1 MAEEQVITSDSRIEA
16 GVLEMIAGLVL
27 FVATALVVVWQNSRL
42 TVLFDLA
49 YVLENAY
56 RMSLAQVPYRDFP
69 FPYPPLTFLIQAAI
83 IKLGGRVFW
92 HHVVYCALMSGG
104 ATVLTWRILL
114 NTLCPTPYAYLVAFI
129 LSLPL
134 IVLGIYCV
142 FPHPFYDPDCTFA
155 VLLSL
160 LLIQHF
166 ARPDVSLFGRVLVGV
181 SIAVPVFIKQ
191 NVGLAFF
198 ALTCSALVLLATI
211 ESVAHRRL
219 SAHGAVLLGAL
230 IGLVLG
236 TLLIES
242 TAGLRNYLHWTIDYA
257 AARRMPSLTD
267 MLEVYKAQSLPISLI
282 CFALG
287 AFLLWSGRT
296 APWALLSAL
305 LVAVP
310 FAWPAFYLLVET
322 DPSERADRLLNLWP
336 AMLVASLIIGIL
348 SLRSRLNF
356 SGLLPFILF
365 GTINAAFMS
374 QQLWGSTYAIW
385 PLFIILAA
393 GSLVS
398 LPFLYKVPSSWFT
411 LTFSLAFSV
420 SLLIAGGAYVWSHE
434 RLDYAK
440 LDEGKLAR
448 AALPEL
454 KGLATRGR
462 WIPDFEQL
470 AGYVERE
477 IPREDTI
484 LLLPDEDLFYYTTGR
499 EPRVRVL
506 AFDTTTNAY
515 ASEEVLKLSG
525 DPQVRW
531 LIVKHESQLD
541 DADVNSSLQNLSKLL
556 RPEFTPVKKL
566 RNYDVYRR
574 Q

>member
-1 MAEEQVITSDSRIEA
+1 
-16 GVLEMIAGLVL
+16 
-27 FVATALVVVWQNSRL
+27 
-42 TVLFDLA
+42 
-49 YVLENAY
+49 
-56 RMSLAQVPYRDFP
+56 
-69 FPYPPLTFLIQAAI
+69 
-83 IKLGGRVFW
+83 
-92 HHVVYCALMSGG
+92 LMSGG

-114 NTLCPTPYAYLVAFI
+114 NTLRPMPYADLVAFI

-134 IVLGIYCV
+134 VVLGIYCV
-142 FPHPFYDPDCTFA
+142 FPHPNYDADCTLA
-155 VLLSL
+155 VLFSL

-181 SIAVPVFIKQ
+181 SIAIPVFIKQ

-198 ALTCSALVLLATI
+198 ALTCGGLLLLATT
-211 ESVAHRRL
+211 EMAQRRL
-219 SAHGAVLLGAL
+219 SGYGAILIGAL
-230 IGLVLG
+230 IGLVIG
-236 TLLIES
+236 ALLIES
-242 TAGLRNYLHWTIDYA
+242 TAGLGNYLHWTIDYA

-267 MLEVYKAQSLPISLI
+267 MLEVYEAQSLPISLI

-287 AFLLWSGRT
+287 AFLLWWGRT

-305 LVAVP
+305 LMAAP
-310 FAWPAFYLLVET
+310 FAWPALYLLVEA
-322 DPSERADRLLNLWP
+322 DPSERADRLLDLWP
-336 AMLVASLIIGIL
+336 AMLVASLLIGVL
-348 SLRSRLNF
+348 SLRSRISF

-393 GSLVS
+393 SLLVS
-398 LPFLYKVPSSWFT
+398 LPFLCKVPSSWFT

-440 LDEGKLAR
+440 IDEGKLAR
-448 AALPEL
+448 ATLPEL

-470 AGYVERE
+470 AGYVDRE

-484 LLLPDEDLFYYTTGR
+484 LLLPDEDLFYYTSGR
-499 EPRVRVL
+499 EPRVPVL
-506 AFDTTTNAY
+506 EFDTTTSAY
-515 ASEEVLKLSG
+515 ASEEVLKLSR

-541 DADVNSSLQNLSKLL
+541 DADVNSRLQNLAKLL
-556 RPEFTPVKKL
+556 RADFTRVKRL

-574 Q
+574 P

>member
-1 MAEEQVITSDSRIEA
+1 
-16 GVLEMIAGLVL
+16 
-27 FVATALVVVWQNSRL
+27 
-42 TVLFDLA
+42 VLFDLA

-56 RMSLAQVPYRDFP
+56 RMSLGQVPYRDFP
-69 FPYPPLTFLIQAAI
+69 LPYPPLAFLIQAAL
-83 IKLGGRVFW
+83 IKIAGRVFW
-92 HHVVYCALMSGG
+92 HHIAYCALMSGS
-104 ATVLTWRILL
+104 ATALTWRIVL
-114 NTLCPTPYAYLVAFI
+114 NVLRPVSYAGLTAFI
-129 LSLPL
+129 LTLPL

-155 VLLSL
+155 ILLSL

-198 ALTCSALVLLATI
+198 ALICGALLLLVTTDIAQ
-211 ESVAHRRL
+211 RRP
-219 SAHGAVLLGAL
+219 SGYGAILIGAL
-230 IGLVLG
+230 IGLVIG
-236 TLLIES
+236 ALLIES
-242 TAGLRNYLHWTIDYA
+242 TAGLGNYLHWTIDYA
-257 AARRMPSLTD
+257 ASTRMPTPTD
-267 MLEVYKAQSLPISLI
+267 MLEVYKAQSLLISLI

-287 AFLLWSGRT
+287 AFLLRWGRT

-305 LVAVP
+305 LMAAP
-310 FAWPAFYLLVET
+310 FAWPALYLFVEA
-322 DPSERADRLLNLWP
+322 DPSERADRLLDLWP
-336 AMLVASLIIGIL
+336 AMLVASILIGIL
-348 SLRSRLNF
+348 SLRSRISF

-385 PLFIILAA
+385 PLFVILAA

-398 LPFLYKVPSSWFT
+398 LPFLYKVPSPWFAV
-411 LTFSLAFSV
+411 TFSLAFSV

-448 AALPEL
+448 ATLPEL
-454 KGLATRGR
+454 QGLAARGR

-470 AGYVERE
+470 AEYVDRE
-477 IPREDTI
+477 IPHEDAI

-499 EPRVRVL
+499 EPRFPVL
-506 AFDTTTNAY
+506 MFVKGANPY
-515 ASEEVLKLSG
+515 APEEMLKLSR
-525 DPQVRW
+525 DLHVRW
-531 LIVKHESQLD
+531 LIVKHETELD
-541 DADVNSSLQNLSKLL
+541 DPDVNSIEVHFAKLL
-556 RPEFTPVKKL
+556 RADFTRVKRL

-574 Q
+574 P